1 MDLNIDYTEK
11 RIIIT
16 AFFCTAFIISN
27 LITVKIINLNFIGM
41 EVPAGV
47 LIYPLVYILTNVITD
62 VYGEKAGS
70 RTLLLGLGTDILFV
84 FMTTSLLWFPSPA
97 WYTGDSSLAFIFTQT
112 PRILVASYISYLIG
126 NYVNVKLTAK
136 LNEGKESYSLVKN
149 LGIIAISQL
158 VDNILFIG
166 LAFIFTVPLIDVVI
180 MIITH
185 WIIVLIWS
193 AIAEPFTGKL
203 VGWAKKGEPVKT
215 S

>member
-1 MDLNIDYTEK
+1 MIIMNWNFDFTEK
-11 RIIIT
+11 QIIISV
-16 AFFCTAFIISN
+16 FFCMAFTISN
-27 LITVKIINLNFIGM
+27 LITVKIIDLHFLGL

-97 WYTGDSSLAFIFTQT
+97 WYTGDSSLAFIFT
-112 PRILVASYISYLIG
+112 
-126 NYVNVKLTAK
+126 
-136 LNEGKESYSLVKN
+136 
-149 LGIIAISQL
+149 
-158 VDNILFIG
+158 
-166 LAFIFTVPLIDVVI
+166 VPLIDVVI